1 MSDDAK
7 KLAWGA
13 LAQSAQRYSAQPEAV
28 AAQSLAESA
37 VAWAVAKGYREPR
50 PAAASG
56 GNDPTVPFGR
66 SKGKRVSE
74 CDTNDLQWLRGAVSK
89 SLDDPAKA
97 NFAQRNRE
105 FLDAIEAEIER
116 R

>member
-28 AAQSLAESA
+28 AAQSLAEAA

-50 PAAASG
+50 PASTGAG
-56 GNDPTVPFGR
+56 EVLVPFGR
-66 SKGKRVSE
+66 SKGQPLSACEVK
-74 CDTNDLQWLRGAVSK
+74 DLEWLRGAVAK
-89 SLDDPAKA
+89 SVDDPEKA
-97 NFAQRNRE
+97 RWRDSNQAM
-105 FLDAIEAEIER
+105 LDAIEAEIER